1 MSSKRGN
8 ERGQEFGRGRTT
20 PERLRNSP
28 NAASTHQ
35 ASRSAGSTQQ
45 ASSSNINARQGIP
58 STASTHQSSCSGSST
73 QQAGASNIN
82 AQQDIPRNA
91 DARQG
96 IPSAASTQQGISS
109 SANARQ
115 GTNGAGRTQQYGR
128 NEIGSQRNRSAGFNK
143 QQCNPGSWRSGFY
156 TQQESPRSF
165 IFSRKAMRRSPLGM
179 LLSFALCAALVIV
192 SVLAGRAAL
201 QDTLMWQSGSVGD
214 AGSAAQAASMSDAP
228 RSTPKRRWAK
238 GRMPYLYQK
247 DEQWAGQRYAGSTIG
262 ESGCGPTCMSMVY
275 VYHTGATSMDPS
287 VMAQLAQNGGYVEDD
302 KTAWRYMTEGASLLG
317 LHSEEAVFEEG
328 AIRSLLEEGTPII
341 CSMLPGDFTT
351 SGHFIVLC
359 GVDDDGGIIIRDPNS
374 EKNSK
379 KSWEL
384 SRLMSQM
391 ANLWAVRA

>member
-1 MSSKRGN
+1 MNSERRN
-8 ERGQEFGRGRTT
+8 EHGQEFGRGRTT

-28 NAASTHQ
+28 NASTHQ

-45 ASSSNINARQGIP
+45 AS
-58 STASTHQSSCSGSST
+58 
-73 QQAGASNIN
+73 AGNIN

-96 IPSAASTQQGISS
+96 ILSDVNARQGISS
-109 SANARQ
+109 SANARK
-115 GTNGAGRTQQYGR
+115 GMNGAGRAQQYGR
-128 NEIGSQRNRSAGFNK
+128 SEIGSQRTMPVGFNK

-179 LLSFALCAALVIV
+179 VLTFALCAALVIV

-214 AGSAAQAASMSDAP
+214 AGSAVQAASMSDAP
-228 RSTPKRRWAK
+228 RSTPKRKWAK

-275 VYHTGATSMDPS
+275 VYHTGATSMDPG
-287 VMAQLAQNGGYVEDD
+287 VMAQLAQNGGYVEDG
-302 KTAWRYMTEGASLLG
+302 KTTWSYMTENASLLG
-317 LHSEEAVFEEG
+317 LHSEEAFFEEG

-341 CSMLPGDFTT
+341 CSMLPGDFTA

-359 GVDDDGGIIIRDPNS
+359 GVDDDGSIIIRDPNS
-374 EKNSK
+374 EENSK

>member
-8 ERGQEFGRGRTT
+8 ERGQEFGRGRMT
-20 PERLRNSP
+20 PERLRNIPNTASTQQSSRSASITQQAGSNRISSWQDTP

-45 ASSSNINARQGIP
+45 ANSSNINARQSVP
-58 STASTHQSSCSGSST
+58 S
-73 QQAGASNIN
+73 
-82 AQQDIPRNA
+82 NA

-96 IPSAASTQQGISS
+96 ILSAV
-109 SANARQ
+109 NARQ
-115 GTNGAGRTQQYGR
+115 GTNGAGRTQQYGS

-179 LLSFALCAALVIV
+179 LLTFALCAALVIV

-201 QDTLMWQSGSVGD
+201 QDTLMWQSGAVGG
-214 AGSAAQAASMSDAP
+214 AGSAVQAANMSDAP
-228 RSTPKRRWAK
+228 RSTPKRKWAK

-247 DEQWAGQRYAGSTIG
+247 DEQWAGQRYAGNTIG

-287 VMAQLAQNGGYVEDD
+287 VMAQLAKNGGYVENG

-317 LHSEEAVFEEG
+317 LHSEETAFEEG

-374 EKNSK
+374 EENSK

-391 ANLWAVRA
+391 ANLWAVQA